1 MRGMFLIAR
10 RDLAAYFNSIWGY
23 LVVAALLFFNGLAF
37 NVFAVG
43 KTSKYS
49 TDVLEDFFYWTFGF
63 IVTAAVLLTMRLI
76 AEERQTG
83 TIVLLDSSPLS
94 DWQIVGGKYLS
105 AMGFLTLMI
114 ALTGY
119 MPALIF
125 VEGKVSYGHIAAG
138 YTGLLLTGSAVVAI
152 GTFASSLSK
161 SQLVAA
167 VIAGVVVG
175 VLVLSWLLGRITE
188 APLSDVFSYLSLY
201 DRHFQP
207 FQRGRIN
214 LEDVVYYLSLTFA
227 FLMLSTRWMAARRWR

>member
-1 MRGMFLIAR
+1 MRGMLLIAR

-37 NVFAVG
+37 NVFAIG
-43 KTSKYS
+43 RSPKYS

-63 IVTAAVLLTMRLI
+63 VMTAAVLLTMRLI

-83 TIVLLDSSPLS
+83 TLVLVDSSPLA
-94 DWQIVGGKYLS
+94 DWQIVGGKFLS
-105 AMGFLTLMI
+105 ALGFLALMI

-125 VEGKVSYGHIAAG
+125 LEGKVSYGHIVAG
-138 YTGLLLTGSAVVAI
+138 YTGLLLSGAAVVAI
-152 GTFASSLSK
+152 GTFSSAVSK
-161 SQLVAA
+161 HQLVAA
-167 VIAGVVVG
+167 VIAGVIVG
-175 VLVLSWLLGRITE
+175 VLILSWLLGRVTE

-214 LEDVVYYLSLTFA
+214 LEDVIYYLSITFA
-227 FLMLSTRWMAARRWR
+227 FLMLSSRWLAARRWR

>member
-1 MRGMFLIAR
+1 MLLIAR

-37 NVFAVG
+37 NVFAIG
-43 KTSKYS
+43 RSPKYS

-63 IVTAAVLLTMRLI
+63 VMTAAVLLTMRLI

-83 TIVLLDSSPLS
+83 TLVLVDSSPLA
-94 DWQIVGGKYLS
+94 DWQIVGGKFLS
-105 AMGFLTLMI
+105 ALGFLALMI

-125 VEGKVSYGHIAAG
+125 LEGKVSYGHIVAG
-138 YTGLLLTGSAVVAI
+138 YTGLLLSGAAVVAI
-152 GTFASSLSK
+152 GTFSSAVSK
-161 SQLVAA
+161 HQLVAA
-167 VIAGVVVG
+167 VIAGVIVG
-175 VLVLSWLLGRITE
+175 VLILSWLLGRVTE

-214 LEDVVYYLSLTFA
+214 LEDVIYYLSITFA
-227 FLMLSTRWMAARRWR
+227 FLMLSSRWLAARRWR

>member
-1 MRGMFLIAR
+1 MRGMLLIAR

-37 NVFAVG
+37 NVFAIG
-43 KTSKYS
+43 KSPKYS

-63 IVTAAVLLTMRLI
+63 VMTAAVLLTMRLI

-83 TIVLLDSSPLS
+83 TLVLVDSSPLA
-94 DWQIVGGKYLS
+94 DWQVVGGKFLS
-105 AMGFLTLMI
+105 ALGFLALMI

-125 VEGKVSYGHIAAG
+125 LEGKVSYGHIVAG
-138 YTGLLLTGSAVVAI
+138 YTGLLLSGAAVVAI
-152 GTFASSLSK
+152 GTFSSAVSK
-161 SQLVAA
+161 HQLVAA
-167 VIAGVVVG
+167 VIAGVIVG
-175 VLVLSWLLGRITE
+175 VLILSWLLGRVTE

-227 FLMLSTRWMAARRWR
+227 FLMLSTRWLAARRWR